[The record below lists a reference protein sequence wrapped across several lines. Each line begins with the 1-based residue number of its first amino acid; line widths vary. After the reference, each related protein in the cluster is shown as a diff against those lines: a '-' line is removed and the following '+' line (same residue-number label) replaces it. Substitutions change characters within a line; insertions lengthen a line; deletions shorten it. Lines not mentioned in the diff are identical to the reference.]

1 MHKPVNY
8 KIVFSDIDGTLLNK
22 NRELSNLTIQQ
33 IKRVV
38 ENHNVKFVMVSARM
52 PLGMQHLYNQLSI
65 DSPIICYNGALIL
78 SSLTNGFKSQNILHS
93 QSINHDIVQKLFK
106 EAKSKDIHF
115 GLFSNNNWYAN
126 KIDEWTLKE
135 ENNTRV
141 KSAIQP
147 DMDELIA
154 GLIDQKLPIH
164 KLMIMGD
171 VSKIDTFINFSNQNY
186 GSQVTNYRSKD
197 TYIEVSPITS
207 NKASGCAFLLNHLNI
222 SSNDAI
228 AFGDNHNDVEMIKN
242 VGLGIAME
250 NAPSE
255 VKNVAKRVAPSNLS
269 DGVALTIRTIFE

>member
-1 MHKPVNY
+1 
-8 KIVFSDIDGTLLNK
+8 
-22 NRELSNLTIQQ
+22 
-33 IKRVV
+33 
-38 ENHNVKFVMVSARM
+38 VSARM

-93 QSINHDIVQKLFK
+93 QSINHDIVQKLFR

-171 VSKIDTFINFSNQNY
+171 VSKIDTFINFSNQNF